1 MINDV
6 FLGWDRS
13 TNASLLERE
22 DLIVEGLTP
31 FISSRSKYFTIN
43 VEDKIG
49 PDYRKEQLFVEL
61 FDDFDVFVHD
71 PKFFTVNYIPVAL
84 PALQRTVRVNK
95 FESHFYTLVMTE
107 VYELELSQDPCNT
120 NEKYDFQVD
129 HHV

>member
-6 FLGWDRS
+6 FLGWD
-13 TNASLLERE
+13 TNRASLLGRE
-22 DLIVEGLTP
+22 DLIIEGLAP
-31 FISSRSKYFTIN
+31 FVSNRAKFFTIN
-43 VEDKIG
+43 FGDRIG

-84 PALQRTVRVNK
+84 PALQRTIVVNK

-107 VYELELSQDPCNT
+107 VYELDLTQDPCNT
-120 NEKYDFQVD
+120 DEKYDFQVD